1 MSAKDIALVYGV
13 PSQLIGIPD
22 AQTYS
27 NFATTRLV
35 FFQDFATLW
44 PQDGHLA

>member
-1 MSAKDIALVYGV
+1 MSAKDIALIFGV

-27 NFATTRLV
+27 NFAELN
-35 FFQDFATLW
+35 
-44 PQDGHLA
+44 

>member
-1 MSAKDIALVYGV
+1 MSAKDIALIFGV

-27 NFATTRLV
+27 NFATK
-35 FFQDFATLW
+35 
-44 PQDGHLA
+44 LALYNEQLYLY